1 MDYPN
6 PLFVNALLQIQNST
20 INPAFI
26 FPILLQADAQE
37 YQNVIDTIT
46 QAYYDAISVEFKID
60 QLETSR
66 YYTWQNLTAGWTEDL
81 FTLPGDL
88 SDNFG
93 IWFTNYLQGI
103 GSEAEGDGLKAFI
116 EGLLFLTEEGIF
128 SRKILL
134 IMNYES

>member
-1 MDYPN
+1 M
-6 PLFVNALLQIQNST
+6 
-20 INPAFI
+20 NPAFI
-26 FPILLQADAQE
+26 LPILLQAEAQE

-46 QAYYDAISVEFKID
+46 QAYYDAIAAEFKID
-60 QLETSR
+60 KLETSR
-66 YYTWQNLTAGWTEDL
+66 YNAWQNLTAGWTEDL

-116 EGLLFLTEEGIF
+116 EGLLFLTEEGIL
-128 SRKILL
+128 SGKMLL
-134 IMNYES
+134 FIIHESFD

>member
-6 PLFVNALLQIQNST
+6 PLFLNALLQVQNST
-20 INPAFI
+20 MNPAFI
-26 FPILLQADAQE
+26 FPILLQAEAQE
-37 YQNVIDTIT
+37 YQSVIDTIT
-46 QAYYDAISVEFKID
+46 QAYYDAIATEFKID

-66 YYTWQNLTAGWTEDL
+66 YNTWQNLTAGWTEDL

-103 GSEAEGDGLKAFI
+103 GNEIDDDGLKAFI
-116 EGLLFLTEEGIF
+116 EGLLFLTEGGIF
-128 SRKILL
+128 SKRLL
-134 IMNYES
+134 SFLNY

>member
-93 IWFTNYLQGI
+93 IWFINYLQDI
-103 GSEAEGDGLKAFI
+103 ASETEDDGLKAFI

>member
-1 MDYPN
+1 M
-6 PLFVNALLQIQNST
+6 
-20 INPAFI
+20 NPAFI
-26 FPILLQADAQE
+26 FPILLQAEAQE

-46 QAYYDAISVEFKID
+46 QAYYDAIAAEFKID

-66 YYTWQNLTAGWTEDL
+66 YNTWRNLTAGWTEDL

-93 IWFTNYLQGI
+93 IWFTNYLQDI
-103 GSEAEGDGLKAFI
+103 ASETEDDGLKAFI

-128 SRKILL
+128 DGKCYYS
-134 IMNYES
+134 